1 MLSSTMLAVCHTPDS
16 CHLSCI
22 DMTQSGL
29 LPLDC
34 YVTMNVNV
42 CMTINTYVQRLHKL
56 DILITILLSSLT

>member
-1 MLSSTMLAVCHTPDS
+1 
-16 CHLSCI
+16 
-22 DMTQSGL
+22 MTQSGL